1 MTGSMRSRRNAFFGF
16 TLITAL
22 VLGGMSWATVS
33 QLEKRLE
40 AADRWL
46 KRIR

>member
-1 MTGSMRSRRNAFFGF
+1 VKIRRVTEA
-16 TLITAL
+16 TAN
-22 VLGGMSWATVS
+22 